1 MILVKLQEKKESQS
15 GERKGSRG
23 GVTYICE
30 KLGGQMQ
37 KTFLREIELFILSL
51 FPLDGQKIQYKTKFR
66 VIK

>member
-30 KLGGQMQ
+30 KLGE
-37 KTFLREIELFILSL
+37 RNSL
-51 FPLDGQKIQYKTKFR
+51 FVAKCKR
-66 VIK
+66 HS